1 MATEGSFRR
10 RSKATSDIPGAS
22 LADIA
27 FLLLIFFMVTTRFPR
42 DRERPIDWAEASTAK
57 KIDEKAG
64 KVTLIHEELVDLE
77 MPAMTMVFVLGDAAM
92 AEQLEVGKEIEFTAD
107 RVNGKLTVTALK

>member
-1 MATEGSFRR
+1 MKTLNILSVAALLSVIVTGAVSAATFT
-10 RSKATSDIPGAS
+10 KAT
-22 LADIA
+22 
-27 FLLLIFFMVTTRFPR
+27 V
-42 DRERPIDWAEASTAK
+42 K

-77 MPAMTMVFVLGDAAM
+77 MPAMTMVFVLGDPAM